1 MDGAP
6 AGSGQSKAKR
16 SQPRSRHYAGGKVYT
31 TWLAKRRECDAVP
44 SVFKSCSW
52 PCAEGQNLP
61 QPVCMMWPQIK
72 SHREPWLLP
81 RRSLFRFSPMRAT
94 HHQMNLR
101 AVLQFLVKVEEWQMR
116 LL

>member
-1 MDGAP
+1 M
-6 AGSGQSKAKR
+6 
-16 SQPRSRHYAGGKVYT
+16 YT

-52 PCAEGQNLP
+52 PCAEGQNP
-61 QPVCMMWPQIK
+61 QPVCMMWPQMGKI
-72 SHREPWLLP
+72 SSRALAPS

-101 AVLQFLVKVEEWQMR
+101 AVLQFLVKVAEWQMR